1 MKRLIIYI
9 LKCVTGVLVAFL
21 LARLLNYTDYIWC
34 LISVILVLS
43 PDGKD
48 ALMLATA
55 RMKANLIGAAS
66 GMIMLL
72 INPATV
78 IMVAGA
84 VVITIIACY
93 FLKLENPTRSALA
106 ASIIVTLHES
116 GKHIWNVALER
127 IVAVVA
133 GCILGLLITFAFHS
147 RFIDRPAETAAT
159 EEG

>member
-34 LISVILVLS
+34 LISIILVLS

-48 ALMLATA
+48 ALTLATA

-93 FLKLENPTRSALA
+93 LLKLENPTRSALA
-106 ASIIVTLHES
+106 ASI
-116 GKHIWNVALER
+116 
-127 IVAVVA
+127 
-133 GCILGLLITFAFHS
+133 
-147 RFIDRPAETAAT
+147 
-159 EEG
+159 